1 MAINLN
7 ILLCVMLLMPHCL
20 DVLGRSVPS
29 CEGGKVWNVQV
40 RTCECPLWTYWYQP
54 THGCEPCSQ
63 LCRGEV
69 SHCEDQSECQG
80 YLQSLTSTLKPVSTE
95 SSWTVSP
102 AGQNSASLTELTT
115 VELAV
120 IFIGL
125 VVFILV
131 LRMIFM
137 EWTLCKLKKQ
147 VSKIAGINAQPFE
160 RQSLMDHTWEKQRYE
175 PDGALTEQDRGRTGL
190 QPDTQETEE
199 SLPPGGAQCA
209 RVVTSSSPSDDDVQH
224 SPTSDTKLHKPSVNG
239 DMLQEHHD
247 AVNADQ

>member
-1 MAINLN
+1 MAINPN
-7 ILLCVMLLMPHCL
+7 NLLCVVQLMLYCL
-20 DVLGRSVPS
+20 DVFGRSVPS

-40 RTCECPLWTYWYQP
+40 RACECPQWTYWYQP

-95 SSWTVSP
+95 PSWTVSP
-102 AGQNSASLTELTT
+102 VGQNSAPLTDLTT
-115 VELAV
+115 LKLFV

-131 LRMIFM
+131 WVNIYLV
-137 EWTLCKLKKQ
+137 WTVCKKQ
-147 VSKIAGINAQPFE
+147 VSKNAEINALQFDHE
-160 RQSLMDHTWEKQRYE
+160 RASLMNHTREKQRYE
-175 PDGALTEQDRGRTGL
+175 PEGAPPVEARGSTSL

-199 SLPPGGAQCA
+199 STPAGGAQCA
-209 RVVTSSSPSDDDVQH
+209 REVTSSSPSDADVSH
-224 SPTSDTKLHKPSVNG
+224 SPSSDTELHKPSVNG